1 MLTKEELQVLLNDL
15 EAETVERTRAFKKYD
30 KMGEA
35 ICAFANDLG
44 NRKKPGHLLLG
55 VEDNG
60 AISGLRISE
69 DDYLSLSCF
78 KTDGNLLPTPSMA
91 IEKFQFPEGDV
102 VVIEVYPSQ
111 NTPIRYKG
119 QVWIRTG
126 SMKAIATEDDIHL
139 LEEKRLNYGKR
150 YEEMPCLSAQISDL
164 NLDLFKNQY
173 LPLAIRAEII
183 EDDKRNVERQLSAL
197 RFYDNIRNCPTN
209 LGMILFG
216 KHPEYHI
223 PGSYIQY
230 VRFSGS
236 DKGGDILQEHAF
248 RGPLVGKIA
257 EIDGFI
263 NTTLAAIRP
272 IRVTALREKNVAQYP
287 AWACRE
293 LVLNAIIHRDYAM
306 GAAPIQVYEYQSGRL
321 EITNSGG
328 LFGQSAEKFP
338 DINDYRNPLL
348 AEAMKVLGYVN
359 KFNRGIHKVQSE
371 LSENGNPPA
380 DFQSISQTVFC
391 VKLYPSE
398 EWIKAGKKKKRK
410 KKDGTDL
417 AEAKTDSTAPN
428 DTVNDTVNPKNDTV
442 KEKNDT
448 VNDTVNSQNDTL
460 NNTLTPNQRQILDEI
475 KVLPQITQQKLA
487 EKMGLKRLQVSRI
500 MKTLQEKGIIR
511 RVGSDKTGH
520 WEII

>member
-60 AISGLRISE
+60 SISGLRISE

-338 DINDYRNPLL
+338 EINDYRNPLL

-359 KFNRGIHKVQSE
+359 KFNRGINKVQSE

-428 DTVNDTVNPKNDTV
+428 DTVNPKNDTL
-442 KEKNDT
+442 KEKN
-448 VNDTVNSQNDTL
+448 VSLNDTLKGKNDTL
-460 NNTLTPNQRQILDEI
+460 NDTLKINQRQILDEI
-475 KVLPQITQQKLA
+475 KVRPQITQQKLA
-487 EKMGLKRLQVSRI
+487 EKIGLERRQVSRI

-511 RVGSDKTGH
+511 RVGSKKTGH

>member
-1 MLTKEELQVLLNDL
+1 MKV
-15 EAETVERTRAFKKYD
+15 
-30 KMGEA
+30 
-35 ICAFANDLG
+35 IAN
-44 NRKKPGHLLLG
+44 
-55 VEDNG
+55 
-60 AISGLRISE
+60 
-69 DDYLSLSCF
+69 
-78 KTDGNLLPTPSMA
+78 
-91 IEKFQFPEGDV
+91 
-102 VVIEVYPSQ
+102 
-111 NTPIRYKG
+111 
-119 QVWIRTG
+119 
-126 SMKAIATEDDIHL
+126 EDDIHL

-150 YEEMPCLSAQISDL
+150 YEEMPCMSAQISDL

-197 RFYDNIRNCPTN
+197 RFYDNNRNCPTN

-248 RGPLVGKIA
+248 RGPLVGKIS

-328 LFGQSAEKFP
+328 LYGQSAEKFP
-338 DINDYRNPLL
+338 EINDYRNPLL

-359 KFNRGIHKVQSE
+359 KFNRGINKVQSE
-371 LSENGNPPA
+371 LAENGNPPA
-380 DFQSISQTVFC
+380 DFQSVSRTVFC
-391 VKLYPSE
+391 VKLFPSE

-410 KKDGTDL
+410 KKDGTVL

-428 DTVNDTVNPKNDTV
+428 DTVNDTLNP
-442 KEKNDT
+442 
-448 VNDTVNSQNDTL
+448 QNDTL
-460 NNTLTPNQRQILDEI
+460 NTRNVSLNDTLKDKNDTLKINQRQILDEI
-475 KVLPQITQQKLA
+475 KVQPQITQKELA
-487 EKMGLKRLQVSRI
+487 EKIGVQRRQISRI

-511 RVGSDKTGH
+511 RVGSKKIGH